1 MKQLTLLGLCLAL
14 TGAAPAADKFWQQ
27 LTPTE
32 RAAAGLDQLTP
43 AQQAAL
49 DQLADRYA
57 KEGARHAVEA
67 VQAEAKVA
75 VVVAVKQARE
85 EAKAEVKAEV
95 RKQKIENA
103 GLAARDDDEIIRTRI
118 SGDFRGWTGHTTFP
132 LENGQVWQQTDKEN
146 RFFPRMTGPEVELVP
161 SKWAGWKMT
170 IVQEGLWV
178 KVKRVK

>member
-14 TGAAPAADKFWQQ
+14 AGAAPAADKFWQQ

-32 RAAAGLDQLTP
+32 RAAAGLDQLTS

-49 DQLADRYA
+49 DQLADRFA

-67 VQAEAKVA
+67 VQAEAKA
-75 VVVAVKQARE
+75 VVVAAVKQARE
-85 EAKAEVKAEV
+85 EAKAEV
-95 RKQKIENA
+95 RQQKIENA

-118 SGDFRGWTGHTTFP
+118 SGDFRGWTGTTTFP

-146 RFFPRMTGPEVELVP
+146 RFFPKMTGPEVELVP
-161 SKWAGWKMT
+161 SKWSGWKMT
-170 IVQEGLWV
+170 IVKEGLWV

>member
-14 TGAAPAADKFWQQ
+14 AGAAPAADKFWQQ
-27 LTPTE
+27 LTPAE

-49 DQLADRYA
+49 DQLAGRFA

-67 VQAEAKVA
+67 VQAEAKA
-75 VVVAVKQARE
+75 EVVVAVKQARE
-85 EAKAEVKAEV
+85 EAKAEV

-118 SGDFRGWTGHTTFP
+118 SGDFRGWTGNTTFH

-170 IVQEGLWV
+170 IVKEGLWV